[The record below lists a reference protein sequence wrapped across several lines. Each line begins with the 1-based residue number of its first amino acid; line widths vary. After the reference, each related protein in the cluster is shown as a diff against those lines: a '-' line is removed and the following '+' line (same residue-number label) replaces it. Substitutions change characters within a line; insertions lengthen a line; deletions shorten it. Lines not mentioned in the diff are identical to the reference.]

1 MYVYKIIINV
11 INVFIGMWDFKAY
24 FNARG
29 KKGVNEKGKTNIIVP
44 GETEKACQKEID
56 ASWAEEIAK
65 AETLR

>member
-44 GETEKACQKEID
+44 GETEKAC
-56 ASWAEEIAK
+56 
-65 AETLR
+65 